1 MLLIHTQKI
10 TPRLDFAFKHI
21 CTRILRVKVQFTSVI
36 EVFISHQGPK
46 LSYGRQPMGS
56 ELFIQSQGL
65 LTQRGIEAIEITVQ
79 PWRGSVGFFEVGE
92 KSVLPF
98 DIFSATFYLLSR
110 YEEYLPHLKDHLG
123 RYPAEESLAFQEKF
137 LQQPVVDIWAFRFKE
152 VLLQHFPD
160 MQFPSRSF
168 ERHHMVEATQP
179 FAYTQRGFL
188 RNFIGYFSD
197 LVNLRMGSFFRRGRV
212 LLRLRKDPFNTFSW
226 MINMTK
232 KSDVK
237 ISVFFQL
244 GDSYSFLEGIN
255 SKRKKYQML
264 VKFVGDYTEVG
275 LIFSFHSLPD
285 YELLKVEKHQMDE
298 LTHRRLRSSMNDQF
312 LLDLPHSYRNLLE
325 LEVEKDVTM
334 VYEDHLGFRAGTCT
348 PFLFYDLDYEIKTP
362 LIIHP
367 LAGTTSALRSHTKAE
382 MESDI
387 YRLLDSVK
395 SVNGTFSLL
404 FSNRDFTMKQVFWRR
419 LFSEN

>member
-21 CTRILRVKVQFTSVI
+21 CTRILGVKVQFTSVI
-36 EVFISHQGPK
+36 EDFISHQGPK
-46 LSYGRQPMGS
+46 LSYGRQPMGN

-79 PWRGSVGFFEVGE
+79 PWQGSIGFFEVGE
-92 KSVLPF
+92 KSALPF

-123 RYPAEESLAFQEKF
+123 RFPAEESLAFQEKF
-137 LQQPVVDIWAFRFKE
+137 LQQPVIDIWAFRFKE

-160 MQFPSRSF
+160 TQFSNRSF
-168 ERHHMVEATQP
+168 EKHHMVEATQP
-179 FAYTQRGFL
+179 FAYSQRGFL
-188 RNFIGYFSD
+188 RNFIGYLRD
-197 LVNLRMGSFFRRGRV
+197 LGKLRMRSFFRRGRV
-212 LLRLRKDPFNTFSW
+212 LLKLRKDPFDTFNWMMNTA
-226 MINMTK
+226 K
-232 KSDVK
+232 KSDAK

-244 GDSYSFLEGIN
+244 GDGFSFLESIN
-255 SKRKKYQML
+255 TKRKKYRML

-275 LIFSFHSLPD
+275 LTFSFHSLPD

-298 LTHRRLRSSMNDQF
+298 LTHRKLRSSMNDQ
-312 LLDLPHSYRNLLE
+312 LLVDLPHSYRNLLE

-334 VYEDHLGFRAGTCT
+334 VYENHLGFRAGTCT

-367 LAGTTSALRSHTKAE
+367 LAGTSFAFKPYTKAE
-382 MESDI
+382 TESEI
-387 YRLLDSVK
+387 YRLLDTVK

-404 FSNRDFTMKQVFWRR
+404 FSNRDFTAGQVFWKRF
-419 LFSEN
+419 FSEN

>member
-21 CTRILRVKVQFTSVI
+21 CARILGVKVQFTSVI

-46 LSYGRQPMGS
+46 LSYGKQPMGN

-65 LTQRGIEAIEITVQ
+65 LTQRGIEAITITIQ
-79 PWRGSVGFFEVGE
+79 PWKGTVGFFEVGE
-92 KSVLPF
+92 KSALSF

-123 RYPAEESLAFQEKF
+123 RFPAGESLAFQEKF

-152 VLLQHFPD
+152 VLLEHFPN
-160 MQFPSRSF
+160 MQFSNRSF

-188 RNFIGYFSD
+188 RNFIGYFRD
-197 LVNLRMGSFFRRGRV
+197 LANLRMRSFFLRGRV
-212 LLRLRKDPFNTFSW
+212 LLKLRKDPFNTFSW
-226 MINMTK
+226 IMNTAK
-232 KSDVK
+232 KTDTK

-244 GDSYSFLEGIN
+244 GDGFSFLEGIN
-255 SKRKKYQML
+255 SKRKKYRML
-264 VKFVGDYTEVG
+264 VKYVGDYTEVG
-275 LIFSFHSLPD
+275 LIFSFHSLPE
-285 YELLKVEKHQMDE
+285 YELLKVEKNQMDE
-298 LTHRRLRSSMNDQF
+298 LTHRKLRSSMNDRF
-312 LLDLPHSYRNLLE
+312 LVGLPHCYRNLLE

-334 VYEDHLGFRAGTCT
+334 VYENHLGFRAGTCT

-367 LAGTTSALRSHTKAE
+367 LAGTTSAFRSHTKAE
-382 MESDI
+382 MESEI

-404 FSNRDFTMKQVFWRR
+404 FSNRDFTAKQVFWRR